1 MNSTF
6 VDLYDTTTDP
16 NLNIISMK
24 CIEDWDIP
32 DRELYLF
39 INIHY
44 GNKRIRQIISRTWR
58 KTVSYAFDYDS
69 YTNIVRDGRA
79 ARSRYIVGRKRR

>member
-6 VDLYDTTTDP
+6 VDWYDTTTDP

-32 DRELYLF
+32 DGELYLF
-39 INIHY
+39 INNHY
-44 GNKRIRQIISRTWR
+44 GNKRIRQNVSNVWR
-58 KTVSYAFDYDS
+58 KAVFYAFNYDVC
-69 YTNIVRDGRA
+69 TNIVRDGRA
-79 ARSRYIVGRKRR
+79 ARSRYIVGRKEW